1 MNRYDSAFENAIQII
16 KGKRNANDESRLR
29 FFMEDIYTDNL
40 DLFIHEYD
48 IFTRTKQSDF
58 FYKAN
63 LANIAILLLKFHQRD
78 YDHYF
83 RQHDQS
89 GTLDLDYISHT
100 FDQFKTDLIMV
111 LNKAYAT
118 CHYTDVL
125 QVYRLY
131 LSFYKTALGSN
142 LKDLDLDFYKIDE
155 GSDIIQT
162 ITQETSQYYIYLSC
176 NHCAEF
182 RQARFYMTRIIISHI
197 GLKGIH
203 GDAIIS
209 TLGCL
214 YHDFYFHGNLKRIEK
229 VNDELLQTNRH
240 FIISLYKETPNNVYQ
255 YGLYTLHIIQNEW
268 LQEQNIKFD
277 REIFFPFFC
286 YVKND
291 YLIMKRNNDTYETV
305 YSFLKWLTST
315 SFEID
320 NWDED
325 GCGYKIILD
334 YKPDFS
340 SLVAVSLLV

>member
-16 KGKRNANDESRLR
+16 KGKRNPNDESRLR

-40 DLFIHEYD
+40 DLFIREYD
-48 IFTRTKQSDF
+48 IFTRTKRSDF

-78 YDHYF
+78 FDHYF

-100 FDQFKTDLIMV
+100 FDQFKTDLITV

-131 LSFYKTALGSN
+131 LSFYKTALGSS
-142 LKDLDLDFYKIDE
+142 LKDLPFDFYKIDD
-155 GSDIIQT
+155 GTDIVT
-162 ITQETSQYYIYLSC
+162 SVTQETHGYYIYLSC

-182 RQARFYMTRIIISHI
+182 RQARFYMTRIIASHI

-214 YHDFYFHGNLKRIEK
+214 YHDFYFHGNVERIKK
-229 VNDELLQTNRH
+229 VDDELIWTNRR
-240 FIISLYKETPNNVYQ
+240 FILALYKETSPLVYQ
-255 YGLYTLHIIQNEW
+255 YGLYALHIIQNEW
-268 LQEQNIKFD
+268 SQGKIVKFD
-277 REIFFPFFC
+277 RRDFFLFFC
-286 YVKND
+286 YVKNNH
-291 YLIMKRNNDTYETV
+291 LIMKRETDTYESVTG
-305 YSFLKWLTST
+305 FLHWLTDKP
-315 SFEID
+315 FVLN

-325 GCGYKIILD
+325 GRGYSI
-334 YKPDFS
+334 YTTTM
-340 SLVAVSLLV
+340 VS